1 MTEISKRKG
10 FTLIEILI
18 AIFILAIVLST
29 VYASYTGTFRIVRDT
44 EYGDD
49 IYSMA
54 RSTMEKMIT
63 DLEAVCKYSDSF
75 RFISFRNEFFQREFM
90 NLSFLS
96 SAHLNLDDENLSGI
110 ADISYDVEEDS
121 EKDGYIIVRRDELN
135 KNREEEPEKRGK
147 GYILCDRLQ
156 SLTYKFYDSKGQE
169 YDMWDSGSDA
179 QKDKAPSVVAVY
191 LDFINPDKEDSPYK
205 FMTKIFLPVAEN

>member
-10 FTLIEILI
+10 FTLIEVLI
-18 AIFILAIVLST
+18 AIFILVIVLST
-29 VYASYTGTFRIVRDT
+29 VYAAYTGTFRIVKDT

-54 RSTMEKMIT
+54 RSTIARMVA
-63 DLEAVCKYSDSF
+63 DLESVCKYKNAF
-75 RFISFRNEFFQREFM
+75 RFISERNESARGEYM
-90 NLSFLS
+90 NLFFLS
-96 SAHLNLDDENLSGI
+96 SAHLNLDDENSSGI
-110 ADISYDVEEDS
+110 AEIDYYIEEDS
-121 EKDGYIIVRRDELN
+121 EKDGYVILRKDKLH
-135 KNREEEPEKRGK
+135 KNGEEEFGKKEK

-169 YDMWDSGSDA
+169 YDLWDSDSDA

-191 LDFINPDKEDSPYK
+191 LDFINPYKEDSPYK
-205 FMTKIFLPVAEN
+205 FMTKIFLTVAEN